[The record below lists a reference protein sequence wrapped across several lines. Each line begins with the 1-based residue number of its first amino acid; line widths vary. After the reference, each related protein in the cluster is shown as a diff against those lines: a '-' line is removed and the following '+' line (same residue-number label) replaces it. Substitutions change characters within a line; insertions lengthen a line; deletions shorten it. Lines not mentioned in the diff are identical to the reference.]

1 LASLLIHFF
10 GLNTAHK
17 PMQKIFAAI
26 MTFMII
32 ATVLVVFVLGA
43 LSLTGGSVTATA
55 DQKDKPSAASPAG
68 DGSA

>member
-1 LASLLIHFF
+1 
-10 GLNTAHK
+10 
-17 PMQKIFAAI
+17 MQKIFAAI

-43 LSLTGGSVTATA
+43 LSLPGGSVTATA

>member
-1 LASLLIHFF
+1 
-10 GLNTAHK
+10 
-17 PMQKIFAAI
+17 MQKIFAAI

-32 ATVLVVFVLGA
+32 ATVLVVFVFGA

-55 DQKDKPSAASPAG
+55 DQKDAPSAASPAG